1 MRLETNIETHRFEL
15 RTLDDSYISDR
26 YLSWLNTVE
35 VNQYLETRFTTQTV
49 ESLSDFVNQMLLS
62 QNTLLLAIV
71 SKESGLHIG
80 NIKLGPINRA
90 HNSAPLG
97 LVIGEKSWWGKG
109 VAKEVIASVSDWG
122 FDFLGLDKLNAGS
135 YASNMGSIRAFLAC
149 GFVEEG
155 RQISQVKLHSGIRD
169 DVVLLG
175 KVRPEDAG
183 EILQ

>member
-90 HNSAPLG
+90 HNSAPLDWL
-97 LVIGEKSWWGKG
+97 LVKSHGG
-109 VAKEVIASVSDWG
+109 V
-122 FDFLGLDKLNAGS
+122 
-135 YASNMGSIRAFLAC
+135 R
-149 GFVEEG
+149 
-155 RQISQVKLHSGIRD
+155 
-169 DVVLLG
+169 VLL
-175 KVRPEDAG
+175 KR
-183 EILQ
+183 